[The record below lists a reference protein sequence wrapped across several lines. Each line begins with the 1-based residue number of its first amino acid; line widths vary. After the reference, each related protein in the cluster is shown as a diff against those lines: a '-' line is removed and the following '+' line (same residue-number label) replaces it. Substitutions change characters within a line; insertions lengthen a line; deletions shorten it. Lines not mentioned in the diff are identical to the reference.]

1 MHLKTILEFGEKENP
16 PCNSEDNLHA
26 GLLVIESQVQG
37 LLRESWTKG
46 SSSVWPVIHWAGLMG
61 YEDMKAED
69 YTRVRIGLSFA
80 WKASLAI
87 RICRSPTIV
96 TDSV

>member
-1 MHLKTILEFGEKENP
+1 MVCVTGLDTIITLEDYLGVQRKGNP

-46 SSSVWPVIHWAGLMG
+46 SSGIRPIIHGPG
-61 YEDMKAED
+61 
-69 YTRVRIGLSFA
+69 
-80 WKASLAI
+80 
-87 RICRSPTIV
+87 
-96 TDSV
+96 